1 MPENQT
7 NSNQSERLENP
18 EREGEHSIEFEG
30 VSYATDVQ
38 GFLKQ
43 RLAWSEPLGYYMAQL
58 DGVTLTAEHWE
69 IIHYFREYYEDYN
82 IPPPMRMV
90 MRVFKK
96 AFGAENANS
105 RYLLKLFPE
114 GATKAASKF
123 AGLPKPKNCK

>member
-1 MPENQT
+1 M
-7 NSNQSERLENP
+7 SETVTHTAADTALSATEA
-18 EREGEHSIEFEG
+18 EHFIEFEG
-30 VSYATDVQ
+30 QRFATDVQ

-43 RLAWSEPLGYYMAQL
+43 RLLWTEALGRHIAAL
-58 DGVTLTAEHWE
+58 DGITLTDEHWE

-90 MRVFKK
+90 IRVFKK
-96 AFGAENANS
+96 AFGDENANS
-105 RYLLKLFPE
+105 RYLLRLFPE